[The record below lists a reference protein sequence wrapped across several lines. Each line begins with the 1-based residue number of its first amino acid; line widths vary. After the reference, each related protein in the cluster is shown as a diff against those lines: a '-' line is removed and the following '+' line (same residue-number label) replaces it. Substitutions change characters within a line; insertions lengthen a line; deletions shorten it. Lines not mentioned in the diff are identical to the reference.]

1 MRAKSHE
8 LVTTRANR
16 DIVTIADIEA
26 IEREPYETLIPA
38 RNLYELFVATAE
50 LYPDRPALT
59 VLSDGDPATAV
70 RYTHIELRQEIARAA
85 NLFRTTLDVTSNS
98 GTIAFL
104 CTALP
109 QIPAALLGAQ
119 VAGVASSINYLLSE
133 DAIADLLAAENASVL
148 VVPSED
154 NDPVLWKKANAVVE
168 RIPSIQAVLVAGGN
182 AAMGGKY
189 RNLSA
194 ELAAQSD
201 ELTFSPTTDR
211 SGVCA
216 LFHTGGTTGRP
227 KLVRLTH
234 GNQIHAAWSFAQV
247 HGLDER
253 DVAINGFP
261 LFHVGGTITT
271 GLSVLAAGGHIV
283 IPSAYSLRSKEAI
296 RNYWNIVA
304 ALQVTIVS
312 GVPTSIAALAELPIG
327 SADIRSVRMGLTGG
341 SICPKAVSD
350 RFKSRTGITLYE
362 TYGMTE
368 TAAAIAFNP
377 GRGQPLQGSVGF
389 RAPFATTRI
398 VSLADHEKMQNCP
411 TMTSGLVVV
420 KGPQV
425 FPGYVDPKHNRGL
438 LTDDGWLITGDVG
451 YLTDDQRLVLTG
463 REKDI
468 IVRSGHNIDPAAIED
483 VANEFPGVQ
492 MSSAVGM
499 PDAYAGEVPILFVV
513 PSPGETIDINQLR
526 AHVDE
531 RINEPPAKPKQIVLL
546 ESLPV
551 TAVGKIFK
559 PALRDLA
566 IQERVRLEVY
576 ALFGEKARY
585 TVEVDKDERL
595 NTVVRLS
602 IHTIDKH
609 SLQKL
614 TDILASLPQTYVVR
628 QIDR

>member
-1 MRAKSHE
+1 MRTAGQTRA
-8 LVTTRANR
+8 TTRANR
-16 DIVTIADIEA
+16 DVVTIADIEA
-26 IEREPYETLIPA
+26 IEREPYDGLIPA
-38 RNLYELFVATAE
+38 RNLYELFQATAE
-50 LYPDRPALT
+50 LHPYRPALT
-59 VLSDGDPATAV
+59 VLADGDPGNAV
-70 RYTHIELRQEIARAA
+70 RYTHAELRREIARAA
-85 NLFRTTLDVTSNS
+85 NMFRTSFGVTPNS

-154 NDPVLWKKANAVVE
+154 QDASLWKKANSVVE
-168 RIPSIQAVLVAGGN
+168 RLPSIESVLVAGGN
-182 AAMGGKY
+182 EGLRGKY
-189 RNLSA
+189 RCLGA

-201 ELTFSPTTDR
+201 ELAFPLATDR
-211 SGVCA
+211 SDICA

-261 LFHVGGTITT
+261 LFHVGGTITA
-271 GLSVLAAGGHIV
+271 GLSFLAAGGHVI
-283 IPSAYSLRSKEAI
+283 IPSAYSLRSKEVI
-296 RNYWNIVA
+296 QNYWNIVA
-304 ALQVTIVS
+304 ALGATIVS
-312 GVPTSIAALAELPIG
+312 GVPTSIAALAEVPIG
-327 SADIRSVRMGLTGG
+327 SADIQSVRMGLTGG
-341 SICPKAVSD
+341 SVCPKAVSD
-350 RFKSRTGITLYE
+350 RFSLRTGITLYE

-377 GRGQPLQGSVGF
+377 GRGQPNQGSVGF

-398 VSLADHEKMQNCP
+398 VSLADHEKMQDCP
-411 TMTSGLVVV
+411 ALTSGLVVV

-425 FPGYVDPKHNRGL
+425 FPGYVDPKHNRGV

-463 REKDI
+463 REKDL

-499 PDAYAGEVPILFVV
+499 PDVYAGEVPILFVV
-513 PSPGETIDINQLR
+513 PSPGETIDVDRLR
-526 AHVDE
+526 AHVD
-531 RINEPPAKPKQIVLL
+531 RKINEPPAKPKQVIVLDA
-546 ESLPV
+546 LPV

-566 IQERVRLEVY
+566 IRERVRLEVS
-576 ALFGEKARY
+576 AIFGGKTRHS
-585 TVEVDKDERL
+585 VEVDRDDKL
-595 NTVVRLS
+595 NTIVRVS
-602 IHTIDKH
+602 IDTTDTAL
-609 SLQKL
+609 LQKL
-614 TDILASLPQTYVVR
+614 ADSLSALPQSYVVR
-628 QIDR
+628 QIDF